1 MALTDVIQ
9 AALEK
14 IQYLAKTEMVIG
26 QPISAGETT
35 IVPVSRVSVGF
46 AAASGGKEASYGSGE
61 GTGGGVT
68 VTPVAFISICKDKV
82 QVHSLT
88 DMDPIVTKIVN
99 MTPEV
104 VNWFSKL
111 IKKSDGKE
119 EKDKKEE

>member
-14 IQYLAKTEMVIG
+14 VQYLAKTETVIG
-26 QPISAGETT
+26 QPIIAGEMT
-35 IVPVSRVSVGF
+35 IIPVSRVSVGF

-61 GTGGGVT
+61 GTGGGIT
-68 VTPVAFISICKDKV
+68 VTPVAFISINKDKV

-99 MTPEV
+99 MTPDV
-104 VNWFSKL
+104 VSWLSKI
-111 IKKSDGKE
+111 IKKDDKN
-119 EKDKKEE
+119 EK

>member
-14 IQYLAKTEMVIG
+14 VQYLAKTETIIG
-26 QPISAGETT
+26 QPITAGEMT
-35 IVPVSRVSVGF
+35 IIPVSRVSVGF

-61 GTGGGVT
+61 GTGGGIT
-68 VTPVAFISICKDKV
+68 VTPVAFISINKDKV

-99 MTPEV
+99 MTPDV
-104 VNWFSKL
+104 VGWLSKI
-111 IKKSDGKE
+111 IKKDDKG
-119 EKDKKEE
+119 EK

>member
-14 IQYLAKTEMVIG
+14 VQYLAKTETVIG
-26 QPISAGETT
+26 QPITAGEMT
-35 IVPVSRVSVGF
+35 IIPVSRVSVGF

-61 GTGGGVT
+61 GTGGGIT
-68 VTPVAFISICKDKV
+68 VTPVAFISINKDKV

-104 VNWFSKL
+104 VNWISKI
-111 IKKSDGKE
+111 IKKDDNKS
-119 EKDKKEE
+119 EK

>member
-14 IQYLAKTEMVIG
+14 VQYLAKTETVIG
-26 QPISAGETT
+26 QPITAGEMT
-35 IVPVSRVSVGF
+35 IIPVSRVSVGF

-61 GTGGGVT
+61 GTGGGIT
-68 VTPVAFISICKDKV
+68 VTPVAFISINKDKV

-99 MTPEV
+99 MTPDV
-104 VNWFSKL
+104 VNWLSKI
-111 IKKSDGKE
+111 IKKDDKG
-119 EKDKKEE
+119 EK

>member
-14 IQYLAKTEMVIG
+14 VQYLAKTETVIG
-26 QPISAGETT
+26 QPITAGEMT
-35 IVPVSRVSVGF
+35 IIPVSRVSVGF

-61 GTGGGVT
+61 GTGGGIT
-68 VTPVAFISICKDKV
+68 VTPVAFISINKEKV

-99 MTPEV
+99 MTPDV
-104 VNWFSKL
+104 VNWLSKV
-111 IKKSDGKE
+111 IKKADKG
-119 EKDKKEE
+119 EK

>member
-14 IQYLAKTEMVIG
+14 IQYLAKTDVVIG
-26 QPISAGETT
+26 QPIVAGEIT
-35 IVPVSRVSVGF
+35 IIPVSRVSVGF

-61 GTGGGVT
+61 GTGGGIT
-68 VTPVAFISICKDKV
+68 VTPVAFISVNKDKV

-88 DMDPIVTKIVN
+88 DMDPIVSKIVN
-99 MTPEV
+99 MTPDV

-111 IKKSDGKE
+111 IKKGEGKE
-119 EKDKKEE
+119 DK